1 MHSSRASIEEPLLS
15 PSSSTSTSAEPT
27 KSSIDDT
34 HPTHLEDPP
43 ANHDPPSTAVQP
55 GVLAIEVTTRAWTK
69 HSLTTAYTMI
79 YLIYFVETLLSGT
92 TAALI
97 PYVTSAFSM
106 HSLTPT
112 VSILSNVVGG
122 VTNLTIAKIIDVFG
136 RPHGF
141 ILCVILGTMGL
152 LLMTVCEGVGTYAAA
167 MIFHTVGNNGVQ
179 YILSV
184 FIADTTKL
192 ENRALMQALMNS
204 TGLITGWV
212 AGPLAQRYLNG
223 LGWRWAFGMF
233 SVLVP
238 LVTLPL
244 FGLLVWKYRK
254 AKSMGLVRERKSGRS
269 AAQSVLYYSREFDA
283 VGLCLVSVGV
293 TLFLLP
299 FNLHT
304 LAGNGW
310 ASPMVVGMF
319 VVGIGLLIA
328 FAFWEQNRATIPLLP
343 YSLLMDRTVFG
354 ACLLCTCLF
363 GSYAV
368 WNSYFGS
375 YLQVVQGLSVEEA
388 SYVAQAYTVVSV
400 VFAVLAGYIIHRTCR
415 FKTVSLVIGIPLS
428 MLGQGLMVLFLAPG
442 NTGYII
448 VCFLFISIS
457 QGVLVV
463 TDEIAILAAGS
474 HEHVAAMLALV
485 SIFGNIG
492 GAIGLTIA
500 ASIWSDVLPSRL
512 RQYLPTEEMP
522 DLHKIFGDLAKQLS
536 YPIGSPT
543 RIAIQHAYENAM
555 SRLLIVS
562 TCIWVL
568 GAVGV
573 LMWRN
578 INVKEIQQ
586 SKGHVW

>member
-1 MHSSRASIEEPLLS
+1 M
-15 PSSSTSTSAEPT
+15 
-27 KSSIDDT
+27 
-34 HPTHLEDPP
+34 DPP
-43 ANHDPPSTAVQP
+43 VNDDPPSTAVQP
-55 GVLAIEVTTRAWTK
+55 GVLAIEATTRAWTK
-69 HSLTTAYTMI
+69 HSLTTAYIMI
-79 YLIYFVETLLSGT
+79 WLIYFVETLLAGT
-92 TAALI
+92 TAALV

-212 AGPLAQRYLNG
+212 AGPLAQRYLGG
-223 LGWRWAFGMF
+223 LGWRWAFAMF
-233 SVLVP
+233 SALVP

-244 FGLLVWKYRK
+244 FGLLMWNYKK
-254 AKSMGLVRERKSGRS
+254 AKRMGLVRERKTGRN
-269 AAQSVLYYSREFDA
+269 ALQSVIHYSREFDA
-283 VGLCLVSVGV
+283 IGLCLVSAGV

-304 LAGNGW
+304 LAGNDW

-328 FAFWEQNRATIPLLP
+328 FASWESSFAPIRLLP
-343 YSLLMDRTVFG
+343 YSLLLDRTAFG

-375 YLQVVQGLSVEEA
+375 YLQVVQGLNVEEA

-400 VFAVLAGYIIHRTCR
+400 VFAVLTGYIIHRTGR
-415 FKTVSLVIGIPLS
+415 FKTVSLVVGIPLS

-448 VCFLFISIS
+448 MCFLLISVS

-512 RQYLPTEEMP
+512 RQYLPTEELP
-522 DLHKIFGDLAKQLS
+522 NLHKIFGDLAKQLS

-543 RIAIQHAYENAM
+543 RIAVQHAYEDAM
-555 SRLLIVS
+555 SRLLLVS
-562 TCIWVL
+562 TGIWIL

-578 INVKEIQQ
+578 INVKQVQQ

>member
-1 MHSSRASIEEPLLS
+1 MSRSRASIEEPLLS
-15 PSSSTSTSAEPT
+15 PSSSTSSFAEAV
-27 KSSIDDT
+27 KSSADD
-34 HPTHLEDPP
+34 PSCPSPEDPP
-43 ANHDPPSTAVQP
+43 SNDDGPSPTAQP
-55 GVLAIEVTTRAWTK
+55 GVLAIEATTQAWTG
-69 HSLTTAYTMI
+69 HSLTTAYIMI
-79 YLIYFVETLLSGT
+79 WFIYFVETLLAGT

-106 HSLTPT
+106 HSFTPT

-122 VTNLTIAKIIDVFG
+122 VTNLTIARIIDVFG
-136 RPHGF
+136 RPHGL
-141 ILCVILGTMGL
+141 ILC
-152 LLMTVCEGVGTYAAA
+152 
-167 MIFHTVGNNGVQ
+167 
-179 YILSV
+179 YILAV

-212 AGPLAQRYLNG
+212 AGPLAQRYLGG
-223 LGWRWAFGMF
+223 LGWRWAFAMF
-233 SVLVP
+233 SALVP

-244 FGLLVWKYRK
+244 FGLLMWNYRK
-254 AKSMGLVRERKSGRS
+254 AKRMGLVRERKTGRN
-269 AAQSVLYYSREFDA
+269 ALQSVIHYSREFDA
-283 VGLCLVSVGV
+283 IGLCLVSVGV
-293 TLFLLP
+293 TLSLLP

-310 ASPMVVGMF
+310 ASPSMVVMSILGVCFLVAF
-319 VVGIGLLIA
+319 V
-328 FAFWEQNRATIPLLP
+328 FWERSFAPIRLLP
-343 YSLLMDRTVFG
+343 YSLLMDRTVSG
-354 ACLLCTCLF
+354 ACLVCTCLF
-363 GSYAV
+363 GSYAI
-368 WNSYFGS
+368 WNSYFSS

-388 SYVAQAYTVVSV
+388 SYVAQAYTIVSV
-400 VFAVLAGYIIHRTCR
+400 VFAVLAGYIIHRTGR
-415 FKTVSLVIGIPLS
+415 FKTISLVIGIPLS

-448 VCFLFISIS
+448 VCFLLISVS

-512 RQYLPTEEMP
+512 RQYLSPEELP
-522 DLHKIFGDLAKQLS
+522 DLHGIFGDLAKQLS
-536 YPIGSPT
+536 YPIASPT
-543 RIAIQHAYENAM
+543 RIAIQHAYEDAI
-555 SRLLIVS
+555 SRLLLVS
-562 TCIWVL
+562 TGIWVL
-568 GAVGV
+568 GAFGV

-578 INVKEIQQ
+578 INVKQIQQ

>member
-1 MHSSRASIEEPLLS
+1 
-15 PSSSTSTSAEPT
+15 
-27 KSSIDDT
+27 
-34 HPTHLEDPP
+34 
-43 ANHDPPSTAVQP
+43 
-55 GVLAIEVTTRAWTK
+55 
-69 HSLTTAYTMI
+69 MI
-79 YLIYFVETLLSGT
+79 YLIYFVETLLAGT
-92 TAALI
+92 TAALV

-112 VSILSNVVGG
+112 VSILSNIVGG

-152 LLMTVCEGVGTYAAA
+152 LLMT
-167 MIFHTVGNNGVQ
+167 

-204 TGLITGWV
+204 TGLLTGWV
-212 AGPLAQRYLNG
+212 AGPLAQGYLNG

-233 SVLVP
+233 GALVL

-244 FGLLVWKYRK
+244 FGLLVWNYRK
-254 AKSMGLVRERKSGRS
+254 AKRMGLVRERSNGRS
-269 AAQSVLYYSREFDA
+269 NAQSVVHYGREFDA
-283 VGLCLVSVGV
+283 IGLCLVSVGV

-310 ASPMVVGMF
+310 ASPFMAGMSIF
-319 VVGIGLLIA
+319 GVFLLVA
-328 FAFWEQNRATIPLLP
+328 FALWERSFAPIRLLP
-343 YSLLMDRTVFG
+343 YSLLLDRTVFG

-375 YLQVVQGLSVEEA
+375 YLQVVQGLSVEET

-400 VFAVLAGYIIHRTCR
+400 LFAVLAGYIIHRTGR
-415 FKTVSLVIGIPLS
+415 FKNVSLVIGIPLS
-428 MLGQGLMVLFLAPG
+428 MLGQGLMVLVLAPG

-448 VCFLFISIS
+448 VCFLLISVS

-512 RQYLPTEEMP
+512 RQYLSPEELP
-522 DLHKIFGDLAKQLS
+522 NLHDIFGDLAKQLY

-543 RIAIQHAYENAM
+543 RIAIQHAYQDAM
-555 SRLLIVS
+555 SRLLLVS
-562 TCIWVL
+562 TGIWVF

-578 INVKEIQQ
+578 INVKEVQET
-586 SKGHVW
+586 KGHVW

>member
-1 MHSSRASIEEPLLS
+1 MYSSRASIEEPLLS
-15 PSSSTSTSAEPT
+15 PSSSTSTFGGAV

-34 HPTHLEDPP
+34 HPTHLEDQS
-43 ANHDPPSTAVQP
+43 ANHDTPSTTAQP
-55 GVLAIEVTTRAWTK
+55 GVLAIEATTRAWTTP
-69 HSLTTAYTMI
+69 SLTTAYTMI
-79 YLIYFVETLLSGT
+79 YLIYFVETLLAGT

-122 VTNLTIAKIIDVFG
+122 VTNLTIAKIINVFG

-141 ILCVILGTMGL
+141 ILCVILGTTGL

-179 YILSV
+179 YILAV

-212 AGPLAQRYLNG
+212 AGPLAQGYLNG

-233 SVLVP
+233 GALVP

-244 FGLLVWKYRK
+244 FGLLVWNYRK
-254 AKSMGLVRERKSGRS
+254 AKSMGLVRERSSGRS
-269 AAQSVLYYSREFDA
+269 AVQSVVYYSREFDA
-283 VGLCLVSVGV
+283 IGLCLVSVGV

-304 LAGNGW
+304 LTGNGW
-310 ASPMVVGMF
+310 ASPIVVAMF
-319 VVGIGLLIA
+319 VIGICFLIA
-328 FAFWEQNRATIPLLP
+328 FAFWERKLATIPLLP
-343 YSLLMDRTVFG
+343 YNLLLDRTVFG

-400 VFAVLAGYIIHRTCR
+400 VFAVLAGYIIHRTGR

-428 MLGQGLMVLFLAPG
+428 ILGQGLMVLFLAPG

-448 VCFLFISIS
+448 MCFLLISVS

-463 TDEIAILAAGS
+463 TDEIAILAAGL

-512 RQYLPTEEMP
+512 RQYLLTEELP
-522 DLHKIFGDLAKQLS
+522 NLDKIFGDLAMQLA
-536 YPIGSPT
+536 YPLGSPT
-543 RIAIQHAYENAM
+543 RIAIQHAYEDAM
-555 SRLLIVS
+555 SRLFLVS
-562 TCIWVL
+562 TGIWVL
-568 GAVGV
+568 GAGGV

-578 INVKEIQQ
+578 INVKQVQQ
-586 SKGHVW
+586 SKGYVW

>member
-1 MHSSRASIEEPLLS
+1 MHSPRASIEEPLLS
-15 PSSSTSTSAEPT
+15 PSSSTSTFAEPT

-34 HPTHLEDPP
+34 HHTHLEDPP
-43 ANHDPPSTAVQP
+43 ANHDPSSTTAQP
-55 GVLAIEVTTRAWTK
+55 GVLAIEATTRAWTK
-69 HSLTTAYTMI
+69 HSLTTAYIMI
-79 YLIYFVETLLSGT
+79 YLIYFVETLLAGT
-92 TAALI
+92 TAAI
-97 PYVTSAFSM
+97 VPYVTSAFSM

-141 ILCVILGTMGL
+141 ILCVILGTIGL

-244 FGLLVWKYRK
+244 FGLLVWNYRK

-400 VFAVLAGYIIHRTCR
+400 VFAVLAGYIIHRTGR

-543 RIAIQHAYENAM
+543 RIAIQHAYEDAM

>member
-15 PSSSTSTSAEPT
+15 PSSSTSTFAEPT

-34 HPTHLEDPP
+34 HHTNLEDPP

-55 GVLAIEVTTRAWTK
+55 GVLAIEATTRAWTK
-69 HSLTTAYTMI
+69 HSLTTAYIMI
-79 YLIYFVETLLSGT
+79 YLIYFVETLLAGT
-92 TAALI
+92 TAALV
-97 PYVTSAFSM
+97 PYVTSAFFM

-152 LLMTVCEGVGTYAAA
+152 LMMTVCDGVGTYAAA

-212 AGPLAQRYLNG
+212 AGPLAQAYLNG

-233 SVLVP
+233 GAFVP

-244 FGLLVWKYRK
+244 FGLLVWNYKK
-254 AKSMGLVRERKSGRS
+254 AKRMGLVRERNNGRS
-269 AAQSVLYYSREFDA
+269 VTQSVVYYSQEFDA
-283 VGLCLVSVGV
+283 IGLCLVSVGV
-293 TLFLLP
+293 ILFLLP
-299 FNLHT
+299 FSLHT

-319 VVGIGLLIA
+319 VVGIGLLVA
-328 FAFWEQNRATIPLLP
+328 FVLWERSFAPIRLLP

-354 ACLLCTCLF
+354 ACILCTCLF

-375 YLQVVQGLSVEEA
+375 YLQVVQDLSVEEA
-388 SYVAQAYTVVSV
+388 SYVAQAYTVISV
-400 VFAVLAGYIIHRTCR
+400 VFAVLAGYIIHRTGR

-442 NTGYII
+442 NTGYI
-448 VCFLFISIS
+448 VLCFLLISVS

-492 GAIGLTIA
+492 GAIGLTVA

-512 RQYLPTEEMP
+512 RQYLSPEELP

-543 RIAIQHAYENAM
+543 RIAIQHAYEDAM
-555 SRLLIVS
+555 SRLLSVS
-562 TCIWVL
+562 TGAWIL

-578 INVKEIQQ
+578 INVKQIQQ

>member
-1 MHSSRASIEEPLLS
+1 MHPSRASIEEPLLS
-15 PSSSTSTSAEPT
+15 PSSSTSTFAEPT
-27 KSSIDDT
+27 KPSIDDT
-34 HPTHLEDPP
+34 NHTHLGDPP
-43 ANHDPPSTAVQP
+43 ANHEPPSTTVQP
-55 GVLAIEVTTRAWTK
+55 GVLAIEATTRAWTK
-69 HSLTTAYTMI
+69 HSLTTAYAMI
-79 YLIYFVETLLSGT
+79 YLIYFVETLLAGT
-92 TAALI
+92 TAALV

-141 ILCVILGTMGL
+141 ILCVILGTIGL

-184 FIADTTKL
+184 FIADTTRL

-233 SVLVP
+233 GALVP

-244 FGLLVWKYRK
+244 LGLLVWNYRK
-254 AKSMGLVRERKSGRS
+254 AKRMGVMRERSNGRS
-269 AAQSVLYYSREFDA
+269 AAQSVVHYCREFDA
-283 VGLCLVSVGV
+283 IGLCLVSVGV

-310 ASPMVVGMF
+310 ASPSMVGMSILGVF
-319 VVGIGLLIA
+319 FLVA
-328 FAFWEQNRATIPLLP
+328 FAFWERNRAMIPLLP

-400 VFAVLAGYIIHRTCR
+400 LFAVLTGYIIHRTGR

-442 NTGYII
+442 NTAYII
-448 VCFLFISIS
+448 VCFLLISVS

-463 TDEIAILAAGS
+463 TDEMAILAAGS

-512 RQYLPTEEMP
+512 RQYLPTEELP

-543 RIAIQHAYENAM
+543 HIAIQHAYEDAM
-555 SRLLIVS
+555 SRLLLVS
-562 TCIWVL
+562 TGIWLL

-578 INVKEIQQ
+578 INVKRIQQ

>member
-1 MHSSRASIEEPLLS
+1 
-15 PSSSTSTSAEPT
+15 
-27 KSSIDDT
+27 
-34 HPTHLEDPP
+34 
-43 ANHDPPSTAVQP
+43 
-55 GVLAIEVTTRAWTK
+55 
-69 HSLTTAYTMI
+69 
-79 YLIYFVETLLSGT
+79 
-92 TAALI
+92 
-97 PYVTSAFSM
+97 
-106 HSLTPT
+106 
-112 VSILSNVVGG
+112 
-122 VTNLTIAKIIDVFG
+122 
-136 RPHGF
+136 
-141 ILCVILGTMGL
+141 
-152 LLMTVCEGVGTYAAA
+152 
-167 MIFHTVGNNGVQ
+167 
-179 YILSV
+179 
-184 FIADTTKL
+184 
-192 ENRALMQALMNS
+192 
-204 TGLITGWV
+204 
-212 AGPLAQRYLNG
+212 
-223 LGWRWAFGMF
+223 
-233 SVLVP
+233 
-238 LVTLPL
+238 
-244 FGLLVWKYRK
+244 
-254 AKSMGLVRERKSGRS
+254 
-269 AAQSVLYYSREFDA
+269 
-283 VGLCLVSVGV
+283 
-293 TLFLLP
+293 
-299 FNLHT
+299 
-304 LAGNGW
+304 
-310 ASPMVVGMF
+310 MVVGMF

-400 VFAVLAGYIIHRTCR
+400 VFAVLAGYIIHRTGR

-500 ASIWSDVLPSRL
+500 ASIWSDVLPSRF
-512 RQYLPTEEMP
+512 RQHLPTEEMP